1 MRVSGMK
8 VIVGMDSFKG
18 SLSSVKANMAVKR
31 GFQKIY
37 HDADIVTFAMA
48 DGGEG
53 TTETLVDGMKGDLIE
68 TTVLGPLKKE
78 VTASYGYIESDELAI
93 IEVASACGL
102 TLLKNEELNPLK
114 ATSYG
119 VGKMIQHAYKQGAR
133 KYIIGL
139 GGSATN
145 DGGVGMLQALG
156 FKFLDKN
163 HKEIELG
170 GEYLKD
176 IAEIVPTQKFK
187 DCHFRVACD
196 VTNQLY
202 GKNGATYVFGP
213 QKGVTNSQLEP
224 LDEGLKH
231 FAQKTESLLDID
243 IASIEGGGAAGGLGA
258 AFYGYLNGELESGIS
273 LILDVL
279 KVEDAVKEANLVITG
294 EGQLDAQT
302 SMGKVPAGM
311 AKLAKKYDLPTV
323 AIAGALTDDAYSL
336 NEYGIDALFS
346 IQDRPRDIETAMD
359 SDVTED
365 GIEKLAEQIART
377 LHINL

>member
-1 MRVSGMK
+1 
-8 VIVGMDSFKG
+8 
-18 SLSSVKANMAVKR
+18 
-31 GFQKIY
+31 
-37 HDADIVTFAMA
+37 
-48 DGGEG
+48 
-53 TTETLVDGMKGDLIE
+53 MKGDLIE

-119 VGKMIQHAYKQGAR
+119 VGQMIQHAYKQGAR
-133 KYIIGL
+133 KFIIGL

-170 GEYLKD
+170 GDYLRD
-176 IAEIVPTQKFK
+176 IAEIEPTQKFK

-213 QKGVTNSQLEP
+213 QKGVTKDQLEP

-243 IASIEGGGAAGGLGA
+243 IDSIEGGGAAGGLGA

-279 KVEDAVKEANLVITG
+279 KVEGAVKEANLVVTG

-311 AKLAKKYDLPTV
+311 AKLAKKHDLPIV

-346 IQDRPRDIETAMD
+346 IQDRPRDIEAAMD
-359 SDVTED
+359 NDVTED

>member
-1 MRVSGMK
+1 M
-8 VIVGMDSFKG
+8 
-18 SLSSVKANMAVKR
+18 
-31 GFQKIY
+31 
-37 HDADIVTFAMA
+37 
-48 DGGEG
+48 
-53 TTETLVDGMKGDLIE
+53 
-68 TTVLGPLKKE
+68 
-78 VTASYGYIESDELAI
+78 
-93 IEVASACGL
+93 
-102 TLLKNEELNPLK
+102 
-114 ATSYG
+114 
-119 VGKMIQHAYKQGAR
+119 
-133 KYIIGL
+133 
-139 GGSATN
+139 
-145 DGGVGMLQALG
+145 
-156 FKFLDKN
+156 
-163 HKEIELG
+163 
-170 GEYLKD
+170 
-176 IAEIVPTQKFK
+176 
-187 DCHFRVACD
+187 
-196 VTNQLY
+196 
-202 GKNGATYVFGP
+202 
-213 QKGVTNSQLEP
+213 EP

-243 IASIEGGGAAGGLGA
+243 IDSIEGGGAAGGLGA

>member
-1 MRVSGMK
+1 M
-8 VIVGMDSFKG
+8 
-18 SLSSVKANMAVKR
+18 
-31 GFQKIY
+31 
-37 HDADIVTFAMA
+37 
-48 DGGEG
+48 
-53 TTETLVDGMKGDLIE
+53 
-68 TTVLGPLKKE
+68 
-78 VTASYGYIESDELAI
+78 
-93 IEVASACGL
+93 
-102 TLLKNEELNPLK
+102 
-114 ATSYG
+114 
-119 VGKMIQHAYKQGAR
+119 
-133 KYIIGL
+133 
-139 GGSATN
+139 
-145 DGGVGMLQALG
+145 
-156 FKFLDKN
+156 
-163 HKEIELG
+163 
-170 GEYLKD
+170 
-176 IAEIVPTQKFK
+176 
-187 DCHFRVACD
+187 
-196 VTNQLY
+196 
-202 GKNGATYVFGP
+202 
-213 QKGVTNSQLEP
+213 EP

-346 IQDRPRDIETAMD
+346 IQDRPRDIEAAMD
-359 SDVTED
+359 NDVTED